1 MVYNAMKSK
10 ERARKSMERHHEPN
24 GAKKKG
30 LGLQARMTISYLG
43 VTVVIA
49 LLLELLVCII
59 AYLVLTRSPL
69 LNDVILNTAKQ
80 TAQVYAFKAASQ
92 AIGPALDPRST
103 FQPGQPS
110 SLALPGDDSSKK
122 IPYFTDGVP
131 YTDPH
136 SSHSQVVEFALLIA

>member
-1 MVYNAMKSK
+1 MNV
-10 ERARKSMERHHEPN
+10 MERRR
-24 GAKKKG
+24 KG

-92 AIGPALDPRST
+92 LVGTTLDPRST

-110 SLALPGDDSSKK
+110 SLALPTSQMGFPTL
-122 IPYFTDGVP
+122 IPTP
-131 YTDPH
+131 
-136 SSHSQVVEFALLIA
+136 LIPRW